1 MHFILSRQIEP
12 ALTFHLMKFAF
23 HVFEKEVVELTP
35 EEYAEAYQQAYHQ
48 ITLHEQILLSEAAC
62 GVVIPDK
69 LIQATFLSIQKAHG
83 GEEKIFLHLQK
94 NNLRPEEFFTVLGND
109 LKVET
114 ILARV
119 AYYAQP
125 VSHQEIQGYY
135 NSHQDSCFSPEQRR
149 VRHILISTENR
160 YSHLPKDALLHRT
173 LRIHSR
179 LQGKQQGMDDQ
190 VGEPEARL
198 QVPLPPKIV
207 EERSQSFI
215 REAQRHSDCT
225 TAIDGG
231 DLGRISP
238 GELCRT
244 LDHALFQLAAG
255 EISPIIQTTQG
266 FHILFCE
273 AIHPGQRLNFQEASR
288 QIHQIL
294 TRETRI
300 DTCRTWLRSLFPLN
314 P

>member
-1 MHFILSRQIEP
+1 MQFILSRQIEP
-12 ALTFHLMKFAF
+12 TLAFHLMKFAF
-23 HVFEKEVVELTP
+23 QVFEKEVVELTP
-35 EEYAEAYQQAYHQ
+35 EEYAEVYQQAYHE

-69 LIQATFLSIQKAHG
+69 LIQTIFHSIQTEHG
-83 GEEKIFLHLQK
+83 GKEEFFLHLQK
-94 NNLRPEEFFTVLGND
+94 SNLRSDEFFTVLGND
-109 LKVET
+109 LKIEA

-125 VSHQEIQGYY
+125 VSHQEIQDYY
-135 NSHQDSCFSPEQRR
+135 NSHQGSLCFPEQRSA
-149 VRHILISTENR
+149 RHILISTENR
-160 YSHLPKDALLHRT
+160 YSHLPKNALLNRT
-173 LRIHSR
+173 MHIHSR
-179 LQGKQQGMDDQ
+179 LQNKPQGMDDQ
-190 VGEPEARL
+190 ISEPEARL
-198 QVPLPPKIV
+198 RMPLTPKMI

-215 REAQRHSDCT
+215 REAQLHSDCT
-225 TAIDGG
+225 TASDGG

-244 LDHALFQLAAG
+244 LGQALFQLAAG
-255 EISPIIQTTQG
+255 DISPIIQTTQG
-266 FHILFCE
+266 FYILFCE
-273 AIHPGQRLNFQEASR
+273 AIHPGQRLNFQEAAP

-300 DTCRTWLRSLFPLN
+300 DTCRTWLRSLFSLN